1 MITAD
6 CDGLKDINDRFGH
19 AAGDQYICFAKAAL
33 QNVLPKKSYIFRMG
47 GDEFLAVV
55 PRTNKT
61 VADGY
66 VKKIKAESKKYGNEQ
81 FSLKLSV
88 GSYTIERK
96 NDSIESGVIES
107 DKEMYRNKNRR
118 KRAAKK

>member
-1 MITAD
+1 MGSATTSSALLEA
-6 CDGLKDINDRFGH
+6 CEE
-19 AAGDQYICFAKAAL
+19 AARRGYFFENQ
-33 QNVLPKKSYIFRMG
+33 QRKKEEEQR
-47 GDEFLAVV
+47 
-55 PRTNKT
+55 
-61 VADGY
+61 
-66 VKKIKAESKKYGNEQ
+66 IKAESKKYGNEQ